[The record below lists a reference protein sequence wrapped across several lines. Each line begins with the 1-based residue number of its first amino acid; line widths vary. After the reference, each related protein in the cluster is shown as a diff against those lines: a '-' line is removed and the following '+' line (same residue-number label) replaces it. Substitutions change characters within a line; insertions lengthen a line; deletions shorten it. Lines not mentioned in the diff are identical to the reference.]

1 MADCD
6 VGRRFT
12 LDGRQYLALA
22 DLPPHY
28 LPQVAELYASQ
39 GWGEARS
46 FDLQA
51 MGRAF
56 RGGLGICALD
66 NDRVLG
72 LARGFSD
79 GWQAAWLAEIIV
91 HPDWAGLGVGQAL
104 AREFMRR
111 CGTDTIYCE
120 ALSGRELFFERLGFK
135 VRHRLTAMA
144 WRAPLDC

>member
-51 MGRAF
+51 MGWAF

-79 GWQAAWLAEIIV
+79 GRQAAWLAEIIV
-91 HPDWAGLGVGQAL
+91 YPDWAGGGSGLGAG
-104 AREFMRR
+104 
-111 CGTDTIYCE
+111 I
-120 ALSGRELFFERLGFK
+120 
-135 VRHRLTAMA
+135 H
-144 WRAPLDC
+144 APLRYRHHLL